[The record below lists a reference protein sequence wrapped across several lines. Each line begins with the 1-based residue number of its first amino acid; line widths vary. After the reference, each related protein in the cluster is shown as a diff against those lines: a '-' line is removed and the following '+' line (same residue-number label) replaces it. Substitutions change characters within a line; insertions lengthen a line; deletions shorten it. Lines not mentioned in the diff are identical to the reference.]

1 MIGHLFMA
9 IDENRK
15 FLPGVSIISI
25 KIIFAV
31 KSPEN
36 QRNAEQI
43 HIINRAFTETDV
55 TLIHGHRLSGSA
67 AAPSGE
73 FQ

>member
-1 MIGHLFMA
+1 MA

-31 KSPEN
+31 KSPKIKEMPN
-36 QRNAEQI
+36 ES
-43 HIINRAFTETDV
+43 
-55 TLIHGHRLSGSA
+55 TL
-67 AAPSGE
+67 
-73 FQ
+73 